1 MYALNSRALALLA
14 LASCLALT
22 VPASAQITFSVGSD
36 VVDISQ
42 DKGNESDPSIAINYL
57 SPSSLFVIS
66 ATDNATQGL
75 VTARS
80 ANYGVSWTANI
91 IATNTGTNLVPA
103 FGLPSAAFDSYGNL
117 FVAYLPAS
125 EEGVAVIVSTNGGS
139 TFTALTNLAAF
150 DSTDTP
156 RITAPAGGVAAGTVW
171 VVYKD
176 YSMVGTP
183 LVAQGLQSTNLG
195 TNGVFGPVQILPISG
210 GAAFQTS
217 RPVRPG
223 RSWWL
228 IKAISSV
235 RTLRLFTFLLTRMP
249 FRPTRWEATFFL
261 GPTFSLRSRPCPTQS
276 GASPTSPRRALAL
289 G

>member
-42 DKGNESDPSIAINYL
+42 DKGNESDPSSAINYL

-195 TNGVFGPVQILPISG
+195 TNGVFGPVQILPNSG
-210 GAAFQTS
+210 GGGFPDIAAG
-217 RPVRPG
+217 PAG
-223 RSWWL
+223 L